1 MIADVILPIPIPV
14 YYSYRIPEHLQNNV
28 VKGSRVIVPL
38 GKSKI
43 YTGIVREIHA
53 AETNPQKLKTVLLS
67 PDSQSFVANETMELW
82 EWMAFYYHCTPGE
95 VYKAAVPGYYR
106 NFDDIWASI
115 PKPEKLPKQAG
126 FLGDQLNVNMA
137 LQIKHCIQNF
147 GAKKMGEALIALAVE
162 NNLQA
167 KYISSVQPREKIICR
182 NVKINEIENHLKSAK
197 KAPAR
202 KKILKYFVLHDELPS
217 RLIKEKLA
225 VGKSALKFL
234 YEENIL
240 REEDRVVDNQRIQ
253 ADFSALPELNKA
265 QKIAYQEIKNGFK
278 EKKVCLL
285 HGITSSGKTLIYLHL
300 IQEVINKGKQVIY
313 LLPEI
318 ALTSQ
323 IITRINESTGGIAEI
338 YHSKF
343 TGKSRLRLWENTQSG
358 QAVLVVGARSSIFL
372 PMKNLGLI
380 IVDEEHDAS
389 FKQHDPAPRYN
400 ARDMAVMLGN
410 KTGANVLLGSA
421 TPSAESWLNAFN
433 GKYHF
438 IPLYSRYQDF
448 PLPKIKILDTYHA
461 RKRKVMDGDFHPETL
476 QQIGE
481 VLNRNGQVIVLR
493 NRKGYAPLIRCKTCD
508 WTADCPNCSVHLTY
522 HKKDKKLKCHH
533 CQYSVEMPHKCP
545 ECGNTDLAYFGF
557 GTQKVE
563 EELQTLF
570 PDAGIS
576 RFDQDSL
583 KSTKQ
588 YNRIIQ
594 DFTAQK
600 TQILVGT
607 QMLTK
612 GLDFENVR
620 LIVVLHADQM
630 LNYPDF
636 RAFERGYQMLEQV
649 SGRTGRHMDDALVL
663 IQTAFPTHPIL
674 TALKAHEFTKM
685 INGELQERRA
695 LYYPPFVHLINIH
708 LKSTN
713 PFDLDKRSI
722 LLYRD
727 LTREFGKMVSEPA
740 TPIVERKGKLHERFI
755 QIKIPKSKNRNQYKR
770 SLHKIVTGFSH
781 SSAGRSLRIYIDAD
795 PA

>member
-14 YYSYRIPEHLQNNV
+14 YYSYRIPERLQDIV
-28 VKGSRVIVPL
+28 CKGSRVIVPL
-38 GKSKI
+38 GKSRI

-53 AETNPQKLKTVLLS
+53 DGTNLNKLKSILLA
-67 PDSQSFVANETMELW
+67 PDNHEFVTQETLELW

-106 NFDDIWASI
+106 NFDDTWADI
-115 PKPEKLPKQAG
+115 PNPEKLPKQAA
-126 FLGDQLNVNMA
+126 FLGDQLNVNNA
-137 LQIKHCIQNF
+137 LQINHAIQNF
-147 GAKKMGEALIALAVE
+147 GAKKIGEALIALAEE
-162 NNLQA
+162 NNLNA
-167 KYISSVQPREKIICR
+167 KYISSVQAREKIICR
-182 NVKINEIENHLKSAK
+182 NVSSDQIIARLNDSKR
-197 KAPAR
+197 APAR
-202 KKILKYFVLHDELPS
+202 KNILKYFSVNEELPT
-217 RLIKEKLA
+217 RKLKEKLA
-225 VGKSALKFL
+225 VGKSALNTLIGEKL
-234 YEENIL
+234 L
-240 REEDRVVDNQRIQ
+240 REKERIVDNQSINP
-253 ADFSALPELNKA
+253 DFTALPELNKA
-265 QKIAYQEIKNGFK
+265 QKVACQEIQNGFNQ
-278 EKKVCLL
+278 KKVCLL

-300 IQEVINKGKQVIY
+300 IKSVLNQGKQVLY

-318 ALTSQ
+318 ALTTQ
-323 IITRINESTGGIAEI
+323 IINRINDSTGGIAEI
-338 YHSKF
+338 FHSKF

-358 QAVLVVGARSSIFL
+358 QAALVVGARSSIFL
-372 PMKNLGLI
+372 PMKNPGLI

-400 ARDMAVMLGN
+400 ARDMAVMIGH
-410 KTGANVLLGSA
+410 KTDANVLLGSA
-421 TPSAESWLNAFN
+421 TPSAESWLNAYK

-438 IPLYSRYQDF
+438 ISLYSRYQDF

-461 RKRKVMDGDFHPETL
+461 RKRKVMEGDFHPDTL

-481 VLNRNGQVIVLR
+481 VLKRNGQVIVLR
-493 NRKGYAPLIRCKTCD
+493 NRKGYAPLIRCKVCG
-508 WTADCPNCSVHLTY
+508 WTASCPNCSVHLTY
-522 HKKDKKLKCHH
+522 HKKDGKLKCHH
-533 CQYSVEMPHKCP
+533 CQHSIEMPAKCP
-545 ECGNTDLAYFGF
+545 ECGGTDLGYFGF

-563 EELQTLF
+563 EELQMMF

-583 KSTKQ
+583 KSPKQ

-600 TQILVGT
+600 IQILVGT

-674 TALKAHEFTKM
+674 NALKAHEFSTM
-685 INGELQERRA
+685 INNELQEREA

-708 LKSTN
+708 LKSAN
-713 PFDLDKRSI
+713 PYDLEKRTI

-755 QIKIPKSKNRNQYKR
+755 QIKIPKSKNQNQYKR
-770 SLHKIVTGFSH
+770 NLHKIVTGFSQ
-781 SSAGRSLRIYIDAD
+781 SSAGRPLRIFIDAD
-795 PA
+795 PT

>member
-1 MIADVILPIPIPV
+1 MIVDIILPIPIPV
-14 YYSYRIPEHLQNNV
+14 YYSYRIPKHLQDNIFP
-28 VKGSRVIVPL
+28 GSRVIVPL

-43 YTGIVREIHA
+43 HTGIVRKIHA
-53 AETNPQKLKTVLLS
+53 EATNQDKLKPILLAL
-67 PDSQSFVANETMELW
+67 DNQGFVSQETMELW

-115 PKPEKLPKQAG
+115 PNPEKLPKQAA
-126 FLGDQLNVNMA
+126 FLGDQLNVNKS
-137 LQIKHCIQNF
+137 LQIKHCTQTF
-147 GAKKMGEALIALAVE
+147 GAKKMAAALIALAEE
-162 NNLQA
+162 NNLHAQ
-167 KYISSVQPREKIICR
+167 YISSVQAREKIIFR
-182 NVKINEIENHLKSAK
+182 NVSKETIANHAK
-197 KAPAR
+197 DSKRAPAR
-202 KKILKYFVLHDELPS
+202 KTILKYFSVHDELPT
-217 RLIKEKLA
+217 RKLKEKLA
-225 VGKSALKFL
+225 VGKTALNTLINERLLK
-234 YEENIL
+234 
-240 REEDRVVDNQRIQ
+240 EEDRVVDNQPIN
-253 ADFSALPELNKA
+253 ADFSALPELNEA
-265 QKIAYQEIKNGFK
+265 QKTAYQEIENGFNQ
-278 EKKVCLL
+278 KKVCLL

-300 IQEVINKGKQVIY
+300 IKSVLNQGKQVLY

-318 ALTSQ
+318 ALTTQ
-323 IITRINESTGGIAEI
+323 IINRINESTGGIAEI
-338 YHSKF
+338 FHSKF

-358 QAVLVVGARSSIFL
+358 QAALVVGARSSIFL
-372 PMKNLGLI
+372 PMKNPGLI

-400 ARDMAVMLGN
+400 ARDMAVMLGH
-410 KTGANVLLGSA
+410 KVGAYVLLGSA
-421 TPSAESWLNAFN
+421 TPSAESWLNAYK

-438 IPLYSRYQDF
+438 VPLYSRYQDF

-481 VLNRNGQVIVLR
+481 VLTRGGQVIILR
-493 NRKGYAPLIRCKTCD
+493 NRKGYAPLIRCKSCD
-508 WTADCPNCSVHLTY
+508 WTASCPNCSVHLTY
-522 HKKDKKLKCHH
+522 HKKDEKLKCHH
-533 CQYSVEMPHKCP
+533 CQYSIEMPHKCP
-545 ECGNTDLAYFGF
+545 ECGSTDLAYFGF

-563 EELQTLF
+563 EALQSLF

-583 KSTKQ
+583 KNPKQ
-588 YNRIIQ
+588 YSRIIQ

-620 LIVVLHADQM
+620 LIAVLHADQM

-674 TALKAHEFTKM
+674 NSLKAHEFTKM
-685 INGELQERRA
+685 IALELEERQA

-713 PFDLDKRSI
+713 PYDLEKKCI

-755 QIKIPKSKNRNQYKR
+755 QVKIPKSKNRNQYKR
-770 SLHKIVTGFSH
+770 NLHKIVNGFSQ
-781 SSAGRSLRIYIDAD
+781 SSVGRPLRIFIDAD